1 MYTPARAKDDRKRKG
16 STSPFQI
23 QTDPLLAT
31 GAKSYNLKKSKLQQ
45 STITAFMTEDTD
57 RNTSYEDY
65 LEATMSKAELSQASP
80 ATTTPLSSSPIPDEA
95 FTSTLNAVTMELT
108 KAFGKPEVQN
118 AIRPMITLILREQID
133 KFITSL
139 RKEIHDLK
147 YELSSVTLQ
156 LNGMLNERCDDLEQY
171 GRRNCIRISGIAET
185 PNEIVENK
193 VIDVLKQVIP
203 DIAPSDIQNSHRVGK
218 PIMGNPQK
226 IIVRLSNYKTKVSI
240 MRGKKVV
247 NSAEDNIY
255 INEDLT
261 RYRAHIFKHTRK
273 SFKSNLI
280 NGCWTRDGKIF
291 IRERKPDGT
300 DGLIT
305 RITSTVQIPGY
316 KPSPEELLNFNLSQ
330 NTHSE
335 PESTAV

>member
-1 MYTPARAKDDRKRKG
+1 MENTDRK
-16 STSPFQI
+16 
-23 QTDPLLAT
+23 D
-31 GAKSYNLKKSKLQQ
+31 
-45 STITAFMTEDTD
+45 
-57 RNTSYEDY
+57 SYEDY
-65 LEATMSKAELSQASP
+65 LETTMSEAESSPVSP
-80 ATTTPLSSSPIPDEA
+80 ADPTPLSSTPVPDEA
-95 FTSTLNAVTMELT
+95 FTTTLNAVTMELS
-108 KAFGKPEVQN
+108 KAFRKPEVQN

-133 KFITSL
+133 KFIAPL

-171 GRRNCIRISGIAET
+171 GRRNCIRISGIAES
-185 PNEIVENK
+185 PNETVESK
-193 VIDVLKQVIP
+193 AIDVLKQIIP
-203 DIAPSDIQNSHRVGK
+203 DIAPTDIQNSHRVGK
-218 PIMGNPQK
+218 SILGNPKK
-226 IIVRLSNYKTKVSI
+226 IIVRLSSYKTKVSI
-240 MRGKKVV
+240 MRGKKIV

-291 IRERKPDGT
+291 IRERKPDGS
-300 DGLIT
+300 DGPIT
-305 RITSTVQIPGY
+305 RITSKVQIPGY

-330 NTHSE
+330 NIQSE
-335 PESTAV
+335 PEATTV